1 MIKRLKYI
9 LDNNS
14 NIIENFSFLS
24 VLQITNFVIFL
35 LLIPYLYR
43 VLGKE
48 NYGLVVFAQTVSQYL
63 IILINFGLNATA
75 TRDISIYRDDSK
87 VRSQIISSI
96 ISLKF
101 LLFILSFFILLILIF
116 FIPFIKQHKLVF
128 IFSMVYC
135 LNEALFPIWYFQG
148 IEKMKYITY
157 LNIGSRIISLFFIFI
172 IINEPSKYL
181 FVPLILGIGNL
192 IGAIIGLILVF
203 KKADNYFIIQP
214 LSKLK
219 SYMVNNFPLFISNVS
234 SQIYVNAN
242 RLIIGSYLS
251 MSDLAIYDVAD
262 RVVNILKVPLSVIS
276 QVLFP
281 KVSRDGNVKFILKS
295 MIISTISYVII
306 YIILFISANIIIELL
321 TGTVNL
327 QAVRIMK
334 LLGLSIIPICAGM
347 FYSDIL
353 LLSKGLFKS
362 YAKLRIA
369 SLLLYILL
377 VLSIIILKYVDLIP
391 LAISI
396 IIVESFVFAYSFYLV
411 QYVNKVK

>member
-9 LDNNS
+9 LNNNS

-75 TRDISIYRDDSK
+75 TRDISIYRDDGK

-219 SYMVNNFPLFISNVS
+219 SYVVNNFPLFISNVS
-234 SQIYVNAN
+234 SQMYVNAN

-295 MIISTISYVII
+295 MVISTMSYVII
-306 YIILFISANIIIELL
+306 YFILFISANIIIELL

-362 YAKLRIA
+362 YAKLRIV
-369 SLLLYILL
+369 SLLLYVLL
-377 VLSIIILKYVDLIP
+377 VLSMIILKYVDLIP